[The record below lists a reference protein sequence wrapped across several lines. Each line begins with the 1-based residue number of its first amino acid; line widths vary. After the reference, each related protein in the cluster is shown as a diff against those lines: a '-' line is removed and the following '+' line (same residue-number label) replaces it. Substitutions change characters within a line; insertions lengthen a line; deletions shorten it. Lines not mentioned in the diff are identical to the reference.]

1 MGRYSVLYGLDV
13 SLVEKLDNKKLS
25 AKEYR
30 NKTIIVSLAK
40 GVLSVNK
47 CSETHEI
54 TRKTINDIS
63 KNFLIYGVS
72 SLLDKV
78 GVKRNVKITDDM
90 HNFIDK
96 VIQTDTPEKYGYTQ
110 RCWSIKILHQVL
122 NSVYYYDVT
131 YTTIFFHVHQLGY
144 KFKVPSRTSCKYDEY
159 EVYVFEEELKKKSK
173 K

>member
-13 SLVEKLDNKKLS
+13 SLVENLDNKELS

-40 GVLSVNK
+40 GVLSVNRCCEIHK
-47 CSETHEI
+47 I
-54 TRKTINDIS
+54 TREAINNICN
-63 KNFLIYGVS
+63 NFLKYGVS
-72 SLLDKV
+72 SMLDKV

-96 VIQTDTPEKYGYTQ
+96 VIQTETPENYGYTQ
-110 RCWSIKILHQVL
+110 QFWSIKILHQVL

-144 KFKVPSRTSCKYDEY
+144 KFKVPSRTSYKYDEY
-159 EVYVFEEELKKKSK
+159 EVYEFEQELKKKLK